1 MKELSRLKNC
11 REFEDIIK
19 EYLSNKHLTIQ
30 KSWEIGNEEPKD
42 PKEFLDVLELCC
54 SDMTFLQFKRLEL
67 YNIWEYDD
75 YSSHYVTKKLNIRLL
90 FNALKEIFP
99 ED

>member
-42 PKEFLDVLELCC
+42 PKEFLDVLELFC
-54 SDMTFLQFKRLEL
+54 
-67 YNIWEYDD
+67 
-75 YSSHYVTKKLNIRLL
+75 
-90 FNALKEIFP
+90 
-99 ED
+99 

>member
-42 PKEFLDVLELCC
+42 SKEFLDVLELFC

>member
-1 MKELSRLKNC
+1 MKELSRLKNY

-19 EYLSNKHLTIQ
+19 EYLSDKHLTIQ
-30 KSWEIGNEEPKD
+30 KLWEIGNEEPKD
-42 PKEFLDVLELCC
+42 PKEFIDVLELFC

-67 YNIWEYDD
+67 YNIWEYND
-75 YSSHYVTKKLNIRLL
+75 YSSHYVTKKLNTSLL
-90 FNALKEIFP
+90 FNALKDIFP